1 MRLAPI
7 LIATKLLFDE
17 VNTKLAA
24 RSRARVPIAR
34 EGETTSVASNGCV
47 YWDYVEEKPTDNA
60 SEPAQSGSSEV
71 SRISV
76 LPLTVYA
83 IASDPERRGELEEA
97 VLDVLTPKGDD
108 RRRRPYGGWRTLEDG
123 TTVEFH
129 SIFHRSTVTIPG
141 AKQGQD
147 GPEVPCLLLQF
158 TAQIEVT
165 DPEE

>member
-1 MRLAPI
+1 MRLAPV
-7 LIATKLLFDE
+7 LVATKLLFDT
-17 VNTKLAA
+17 VNDKLAA
-24 RSRARVPIAR
+24 KSRAKVPIAR
-34 EGETTSVASNGCV
+34 EGETAAAPGTGCV
-47 YWDYVEEKPTDNA
+47 LWDYVEEKSTDNA
-60 SEPAQSGSSEV
+60 SEPAQSSSSEIT
-71 SRISV
+71 RINV

-83 IASDPERRGELEEA
+83 IATDPARRGELEEA

-108 RRRRPYGGWRTLEDG
+108 RRRRPYGGWFTLDDG

-129 SIFHRSTVTIPG
+129 SVFHRSTVTVPG

-147 GPEVPCLLLQF
+147 GPEVPCLLFQF